1 MTFDYPDNR
10 IDLEPPL
17 TVPIVTRLQALA
29 DATRNRLL
37 LVLERQELTVGE
49 LCAVLQL
56 PQSTVSRHL
65 KVLADDHWV
74 MSRADGASRLYRMS
88 LADLEPDAKRLWQ
101 VVREQAGATPGAL
114 RDAERLRGVLAERR
128 ARSEAFFDT
137 AAGQWDRLRLE
148 LFGARTEV
156 LPLFGL
162 LEPTWLVADL
172 GCGTGQLTQSLAAFA
187 GRVIGVDAS
196 PAMLRSAKARLG
208 GLANVELRRGELEA
222 LPIEDGTL
230 DVALLVLV
238 LPYLA
243 DPVPV
248 IAEATRALKPGGR
261 LLITDLMPHE
271 RAEYRQTLGHLRQ
284 GVSEAQVQEW
294 LAAGGLTQVRY
305 AALPP
310 EADATGPM
318 LFTARGT
325 K

>member
-1 MTFDYPDNR
+1 M
-10 IDLEPPL
+10 
-17 TVPIVTRLQALA
+17 
-29 DATRNRLL
+29 
-37 LVLERQELTVGE
+37 GE
-49 LCAVLQL
+49 LCDALQL

-65 KVLADDHWV
+65 KVLADDSWV
-74 MSRADGASRLYRMS
+74 VSRADGASRLYRMPV
-88 LADLEPDAKRLWQ
+88 ADLEPDARRLWQ
-101 VVREQAGATPGAL
+101 VVREQVATTPGAL

-137 AAGQWDRLRLE
+137 AAGQWDRLRVE

-162 LEPTWLVADL
+162 LEPEWLVADL
-172 GCGTGQLTQSLAAFA
+172 GCGTGHLAQALAPFA

-196 PAMLRSAKARLG
+196 PAMLRSARARLA
-208 GLANVELRRGELEA
+208 GLGNVELRRGQLEA

-230 DVALLVLV
+230 DAAFLVLV

-248 IAEATRALKPGGR
+248 IAEAARALKPGGR

-294 LAAGGLTQVRY
+294 LGAGGLRQVRY
-305 AALPP
+305 RALRP
-310 EADATGPM
+310 EAGATGPM

-325 K
+325 R